1 MGIELGEIKVCKITS
16 DERGSWWSIGT
27 KKQWMEIRV
36 TKGGKITA
44 SEARKTKHPVFN
56 LEAGEKKG
64 RDGK

>member
-44 SEARKTKHPVFN
+44 TKAHKTKHPVFN
-56 LEAGEKKG
+56 LEAGVKKG
-64 RDGK
+64 EGK